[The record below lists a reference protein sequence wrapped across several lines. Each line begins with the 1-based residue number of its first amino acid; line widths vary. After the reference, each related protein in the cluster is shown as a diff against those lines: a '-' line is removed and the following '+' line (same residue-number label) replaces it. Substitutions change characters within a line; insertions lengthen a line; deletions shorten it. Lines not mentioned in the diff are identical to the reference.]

1 MWIQLFEH
9 KCFILP
15 SSPQK
20 IHQWPTAA
28 WKCSP
33 SLVISEVQIKITLSY
48 IISHLLKW
56 RGCYQKYIA
65 CVCCFISE
73 SCLILYDPMDCS
85 PRGSSVCGD
94 SPGKNTRVGC
104 HASPG
109 DVANPGIKPG
119 LPQCRQILYP
129 LSSQGS
135 PRTLEWVA
143 YPFSS
148 WLSRPRNWTG
158 VSCITGGFVT
168 NWVTREADIYICRY
182 WQWCGEIG
190 R

>member
-104 HASPG
+104 HASPRG
-109 DVANPGIKPG
+109 CCQSWDQTRSPAMQADSLPSEQPGKPKNIGVGSLSFLQLIVPTQELNWG
-119 LPQCRQILYP
+119 LLHYRWICYQLSYQGSWYIYLQILAMV
-129 LSSQGS
+129 
-135 PRTLEWVA
+135 W
-143 YPFSS
+143 
-148 WLSRPRNWTG
+148 RNW
-158 VSCITGGFVT
+158 
-168 NWVTREADIYICRY
+168 
-182 WQWCGEIG
+182 
-190 R
+190 